1 MLSVVDDDT
10 NNNDNSNSNENENA
24 SNKFGI
30 MQSMVRE
37 LY

>member
-10 NNNDNSNSNENENA
+10 SNNNSNSNENENA